1 MSYTYELVLDV
12 LNGCKWNCLGCTV
25 DRMTI
30 HTYRKEN
37 FLTLKE
43 FMITQKN
50 KGSSLTHFE
59 IGPTDF
65 FTCDNLEEILNDASI
80 GELINNFEFI
90 FLTSTLLSR
99 KDIDKRLAFLC
110 DKLKNKRIYLFIPL
124 QLERLKDKTFT
135 QNLFDNI
142 EYLKEK
148 ANSSFIIDKV
158 YANVLDIPY
167 FSSLHFDEKRNLLN
181 WLYQQAGTK
190 INFNYRLTSDSS
202 PQHYSYVSS
211 VDFLPILLR
220 EVRALDML
228 YEDLNIPDYLLN
240 NKKRRGLLFKEG
252 KLYWMPYLGK
262 FTASL
267 EENFQ
272 IDLSNNISESLER
285 YELSLQSSQISYLAQ
300 TKDCPQCDFLNVCLS
315 RGIIESMKVY
325 NHSDCIIPDSR
336 KKYWEKLQTN
346 R

>member
-12 LNGCKWNCLGCTV
+12 LNGCKWNCFGCTV

-30 HTYRKEN
+30 HTYRREK
-37 FLTLKE
+37 FLMLKE
-43 FMITQKN
+43 FILGQKN
-50 KGSSLTHFE
+50 EGSSLIHFE

-65 FTCDNLEEILNDASI
+65 FTCDNLEEILNDPSI
-80 GELINNFEFI
+80 SELISNFEFI

-110 DKLKNKRIYLFIPL
+110 EKLKGKKIYLFIPL
-124 QLERLKDKTFT
+124 QLERLKDKSFG
-135 QNLFDNI
+135 QNLFENI
-142 EYLKEK
+142 QYLKEK
-148 ANSSFIIDKV
+148 SKSSFTIDKV

-167 FSSLHFDEKRNLLN
+167 FSNLNYNEKCDLLN
-181 WLYQQAGTK
+181 WLYKQAGMK

-211 VDFLPILLR
+211 ADFLPILLR
-220 EVRALDML
+220 EVRDLDIL
-228 YEDLNIPDYLLN
+228 YDDLNIPDYLLD

-252 KLYWMPYLGK
+252 NLYWMPYLGK

-267 EENFQ
+267 EQNFQ
-272 IDLSNNISESLER
+272 IKLSENISKSLEQ
-285 YELSLQSSQISYLAQ
+285 YELSLQSSQISYLTK

-315 RGIIESMKVY
+315 RGIIESMKIY
-325 NHSDCIIPDSR
+325 NHTDCIIPDSR